1 MDTCPYVVHPTF
13 GERLSFLIERFLRM
27 QEIGMR
33 TISDSIGSVTSIDR
47 PLTEAE
53 LEQSELI
60 RCSSAVKHLSWGETE
75 SRWSHDRYLDRLK
88 EAKPELRA
96 KALAEHGCTET
107 DYRLWL
113 ELYAAPE
120 PLAKAVH

>member
-1 MDTCPYVVHPTF
+1 MDTCPYVAHPTF
-13 GERLSFLIERFLRM
+13 GERFSFLIERFLRM

-33 TISDSIGSVTSIDR
+33 TISDSLGSVASIDR

-53 LEQSELI
+53 LEQSKLI
-60 RCSSAVKHLSWGETE
+60 SCSSAVKHLSWGETE

-88 EAKPELRA
+88 SATPELRA

-107 DYRLWL
+107 DYLIWL
-113 ELYAAPE
+113 EMYADPDQPTE
-120 PLAKAVH
+120 AVH

>member
-1 MDTCPYVVHPTF
+1 MDTCPYVIHPTF
-13 GERLSFLIERFLRM
+13 GERFSFFIERFLRM

-33 TISDSIGSVTSIDR
+33 TISDSLGSAASIDR

-96 KALAEHGCTET
+96 KALAEHQLDESH
-107 DYRLWL
+107 YQEWL
-113 ELYAAPE
+113 QLYAE
-120 PLAKAVH
+120 PQAAGH